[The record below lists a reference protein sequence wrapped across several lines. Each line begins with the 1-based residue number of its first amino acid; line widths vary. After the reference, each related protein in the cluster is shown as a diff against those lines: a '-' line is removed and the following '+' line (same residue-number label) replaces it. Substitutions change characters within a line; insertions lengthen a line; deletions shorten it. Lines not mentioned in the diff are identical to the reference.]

1 MRGFGTVGI
10 WLRVA
15 GAGPRGDSHTAP
27 CLVRGVACVVWDGVM
42 LVRILQFVLGAL
54 AGAGGGYL
62 LWMNRADL
70 GSLFPPGPGGPPWM
84 IVAGALGV
92 AAGVVFLVSAV
103 HPRPNRRREIE
114 AREARRAAHLG
125 EAEAYYA
132 EAGRAADRD
141 WRSGDI
147 LAPAASMPVAPEP
160 VATQAPVQPAPVPP
174 PAQPAAVAPAP
185 QPPSAPPVA
194 VAPSQPVKA
203 VATAAAPEPAAPPP
217 AAPASAFPSTASLAP
232 IPVAAE
238 PPPAIPT
245 VSEPVVEAYAPD
257 PHAAIRSALKAGQLA
272 EAERLLEA
280 GRETAKGL
288 ALAEL
293 TGLAGDHAAAAGR
306 QSHAKWLWRLAIKR
320 FGEEGALDTPAA
332 KAVSESLR
340 VTG

>member
-1 MRGFGTVGI
+1 
-10 WLRVA
+10 
-15 GAGPRGDSHTAP
+15 
-27 CLVRGVACVVWDGVM
+27 M
-42 LVRILQFVLGAL
+42 LVRILQFLLGAL
-54 AGAGGGYL
+54 AGGGGGYL
-62 LWMNRADL
+62 VWMNRADI
-70 GSLFPPGPGGPPWM
+70 GALFPPGPSGPPWL
-84 IVAGALGV
+84 IVAGLLGI

-114 AREARRAAHLG
+114 AREARREAHLG

-147 LAPAASMPVAPEP
+147 PTPVTPQPAAPQPVAPQP
-160 VATQAPVQPAPVPP
+160 APQPAPVPP
-174 PAQPAAVAPAP
+174 PPQPAPVAPPPVAAAPVP
-185 QPPSAPPVA
+185 QPAAPPVA
-194 VAPSQPVKA
+194 
-203 VATAAAPEPAAPPP
+203 PP
-217 AAPASAFPSTASLAP
+217 ASPAVFPATASLAP
-232 IPVAAE
+232 IPAAVE
-238 PPPAIPT
+238 PPPAIPA
-245 VSEPVVEAYAPD
+245 VSVPAAAVPAAAPAAPD
-257 PHAAIRSALKAGQLA
+257 PHAPIRSALKAGQLA

-320 FGEEGALDTPAA
+320 FGEEGAMDTPAA

-340 VTG
+340 VSG